1 MASYGTSILPYLPSR
16 YTTSN
21 ASIDNGKYVL
31 GANGKISC
39 QFTQTDIGK
48 VPSTLSVH
56 ITADREISLYEPT
69 DFIRIETKTSASV
82 KAYTIFPGYAPNGI
96 FSTVLS
102 FDAGEYEYFTVDI
115 FSKTGITYTM
125 LELCPELDSDLS
137 TVIDGVS
144 QSLPKLL
151 SDCNKS
157 TISIEQRPKTIAM
170 ITCYLENATDLQ
182 GHLQMAYSITE
193 PCKLTL
199 RFFDNGAEELFAPLE
214 YDLASTRGNVGVPH
228 AYLSRPAGIHSI
240 WITAQVSTGKMSIR
254 PRGTLFTIDGGYL
267 ARRLVDIAGDVQDI
281 SIRQLEEDFGPDQVW
296 VAGIDKGVVTIRRAA
311 YSANS
316 SYSFEPIYTLS
327 NALMAAIEFDGNW
340 VRREA
345 SDIFTLE
352 TEEFPWVFWVDENE
366 DLYAQKGLD
375 TSTLILLASE
385 VKHISAVRGYKSII
399 YPEKDQGLV
408 VAYITGE
415 DRYVYY
421 RAFSYT
427 ADGYVWDAPY
437 QVNQKPGAI
446 SVNVSRLN
454 DYRLCIAISYE
465 DESIMIITTRTYV
478 AQSVAPEYIRQRVYD
493 NVSCI
498 TSIDIDDPEL
508 NNTFK
513 YETEALEGLKSAV
526 IKCNRPL
533 FILCPKEELIN
544 HVTVSGTNAIL
555 ESINVDGY
563 TIEVTF
569 DRMVTGP
576 VTFDFDFF
584 LQQCVGSSHIA
595 LPEPII
601 VVFNFI
607 VTVEQYEVLQMVA
620 GGDVVTIHNKW
631 STRYTSHCSENIS
644 VTAYDDN
651 IDIQY
656 KNVTYNSIENTSE
669 YLALS
674 AYGDVCTITQTG
686 TGSSPI

>member
-16 YTTSN
+16 YTISN
-21 ASIDNGKYVL
+21 ASVENGKYVL

-48 VPSTLSVH
+48 VPKTLSVH
-56 ITADREISLYEPT
+56 VVTDSDVSLYEPT
-69 DFIRIETKTSASV
+69 DYIRVEAKTNTSV
-82 KAYTIFPGYAPNGI
+82 KSYTIFPGYAPNGV
-96 FSTVLS
+96 FNTVLT

-125 LELCPELDSDLS
+125 LELCPELDNDLS

-157 TISIEQRPKTIAM
+157 TVSIEQRPKTIAM

-214 YDLASTRGNVGVPH
+214 YDLTSTRGNVGVPH

-296 VAGIDKGVVTIRRAA
+296 VAGIDNGVVTIRRAA
-311 YSANS
+311 YAADS
-316 SYSFEPIYTLS
+316 SYSFEPIYSLS
-327 NALMAAIEFDGNW
+327 NATMAAIEFDGNW

-366 DLYAQKGLD
+366 NLYAQKGLD

-385 VKHISAVRGYKSII
+385 VKYISTVRGYKSTI
-399 YPEKDQGLV
+399 YPENDQGLV
-408 VAYITGE
+408 VAYIAGE
-415 DRYVYY
+415 DRGVYY
-421 RAFSYT
+421 RAFAYT

-437 QVNQKPGAI
+437 QVNEKIGAI

-454 DYRLCIAISYE
+454 DYRLCIAISYD
-465 DESIMIITTRTYV
+465 DESIMVITTRTYV
-478 AQSVAPEYIRQRVYD
+478 AQSVAPEYLRQRVYD
-493 NVSCI
+493 NISCI
-498 TSIDIDDPEL
+498 TSIDIDDPDIDKEF
-508 NNTFK
+508 T
-513 YETEALEGLKSAV
+513 YETEALEGLQSAV
-526 IKCNRPL
+526 ITCNRPL
-533 FILCPKEELIN
+533 FIVCSKEELIN
-544 HVTVSGTNAIL
+544 HVTVSGTKAAL
-555 ESINVDGY
+555 KSISVDGN

-595 LPEPII
+595 LPGPFV
-601 VVFNFI
+601 VVFNFLLNTI
-607 VTVEQYEVLQMVA
+607 HSETLQMVA
-620 GGDVVTIHNKW
+620 SGDAVTINNKW
-631 STRYTSHCSENIS
+631 SERYTGHCSETAR
-644 VTAYDDN
+644 VTAYDD
-651 IDIQY
+651 IICIQH
-656 KNVTYNSIENTSE
+656 KNVTYKSTDLISE
-669 YLALS
+669 YLAIS
-674 AYGDVCTITQTG
+674 SYGDVCTITQTS